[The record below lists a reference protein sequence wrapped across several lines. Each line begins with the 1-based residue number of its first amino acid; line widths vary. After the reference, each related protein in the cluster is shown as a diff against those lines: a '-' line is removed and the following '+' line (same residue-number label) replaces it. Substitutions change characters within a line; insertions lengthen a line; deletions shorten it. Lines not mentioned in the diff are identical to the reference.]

1 MSDRLRVTLEF
12 AGVLLVALAFTVVPG
27 GGSTLNVMLAILS
40 IAFFVAIA
48 LLGYRLYRENQFTL
62 DSLSERQRGVLYGA
76 VGGAFLTF
84 AASERMFD
92 WGGGGV
98 LLWIALLGLCSYGV
112 FWVYMSARDYA

>member
-1 MSDRLRVTLEF
+1 MSDRLRITLEF

-62 DSLSERQRGVLYGA
+62 DSLSERQRGVLYGS

>member
-1 MSDRLRVTLEF
+1 MSDRIRITLE
-12 AGVLLVALAFTVVPG
+12 VLAILLAALVFTVAPG
-27 GGSTLNVMLAILS
+27 GGSTLNVILAILS

-48 LLGYRLYRENQFTL
+48 LLGYRLYRENSFFI
-62 DSLSERQRGVLYGA
+62 DSLSDTQRVVLYTS

-84 AASERMFD
+84 AAAERLFD

-112 FWVYMSARDYA
+112 FWVWMSSRDYA